1 MDVGLNNK
9 NMFDELE
16 LKDIDFLVAANS
28 NERFNLWL
36 EYSNSYKDERK
47 NTRVDWKQ
55 ISTGFMRTIGYL
67 DSRPVEIEFSFAII
81 KEKMVAFYYGC
92 SQVVDHKM
100 IDEWL
105 ISRFQRTHDNYSRWN
120 HVDAAN
126 FHNCINSLDKLDV
139 EPRNTV
145 YANTKL

>member
-9 NMFDELE
+9 NMFDEFE
-16 LKDIDFLVAANS
+16 LKDIDFLVQANS

-36 EYSNSYKDERK
+36 EYSNSSKDERK
-47 NTRVDWKQ
+47 NERVDWKQ
-55 ISTGFMRTIGYL
+55 INTGFMITIGSL
-67 DSRPVEIEFSFAII
+67 DSRPVAIEFSFAII
-81 KEKMVAFYYGC
+81 KGKKIAFYTGC

-120 HVDAAN
+120 HVDAIN
-126 FHNCINSLDKLDV
+126 FHNCINSLEILDI

-145 YANTKL
+145 YEK

>member
-9 NMFDELE
+9 NMFDQLE
-16 LKDIDFLVAANS
+16 LKDIEFLVSANS
-28 NERFNLWL
+28 NEAFTLWSK
-36 EYSNSYKDERK
+36 YNQK
-47 NTRVDWKQ
+47 VDWEW
-55 ISTGFMRTIGYL
+55 IYTGFVITIGSL
-67 DSRPVEIEFSFAII
+67 DSHPVSIEFLFAII
-81 KEKMVAFYYGC
+81 KGKKVAFYNGC

-120 HVDAAN
+120 HVNATN

-145 YANTKL
+145 YE